1 MIINHHMSR
10 AGLSLV
16 IGRAIADAG
25 FFVKLENDRLRK
37 VAEEVTNDLD
47 EEDMEKLRNISTES
61 WNLLWDFK
69 KNTGMLF
76 GEKYH

>member
-1 MIINHHMSR
+1 MSR

-16 IGRAIADAG
+16 IGRCITDAG
-25 FFVKLENDRLRK
+25 YFVRLENDTTK
-37 VAEEVTNDLD
+37 DVALEVTNDLD
-47 EEDMEKLRNISTES
+47 SADMDKLRGIAQAS
-61 WNLLWDFK
+61 WDLLWDFK

>member
-1 MIINHHMSR
+1 MSR

-16 IGRAIADAG
+16 IGRCITDAG
-25 FFVKLENDRLRK
+25 FFVDLENDPTKDL
-37 VAEEVTNDLD
+37 ALTVTNDLNS
-47 EEDMEKLRNISTES
+47 EDMDKLRGINQAS
-61 WNLLWDFK
+61 WDLLWDFK